1 MKEKMDR
8 KNKSTLEQLKKKCNS
23 RLTDIVGGPM
33 DIYELHREL
42 MNLVLHHSPEYIIVL
57 IEKNKDIKKYKT
69 TIYITKEDFE
79 RYK

>member
-1 MKEKMDR
+1 MDR

-42 MNLVLHHSPEYIIVL
+42 MNLVLHRSPEYIIVL